1 LVVAFLVF
9 NLVLVEN
16 RHVGAGGITE
26 GTFYNSAGL
35 FLSLQKVFNA
45 NHSLGITLY
54 GAPTRRGGSSATYEE
69 AYDLAGTHMYNPNWG
84 WQDGKKRNAKVI
96 ESFDPTAIINW
107 VWNKKAGTTLNT
119 GAALRYSLYSS

>member
-1 LVVAFLVF
+1 MVTYSTGLKENGWAFTLSA
-9 NLVLVEN
+9 
-16 RHVGAGGITE
+16 VGRYSKEGITE

-96 ESFDPTAIINW
+96 ESF
-107 VWNKKAGTTLNT
+107 
-119 GAALRYSLYSS
+119 